1 MWNCK
6 GVQRMA
12 KNKKEAREPFKL
24 KKELPLLP
32 GYILCVAWVIFTVM
46 LVGWVVLA
54 SLSTSREIM
63 GGELFKFATG
73 FHWENYY
80 NAWKSQKVS
89 VFFMNSLLYTAISC
103 SIIILV
109 AAPAAYA
116 LSRFKFKG
124 NMFLQNMFA
133 TALGIPV
140 IMIVMPL
147 FSVITRLDLANTR
160 GLIIFRYIAMNVPF
174 TIFFMLSFF
183 QNLSFTFEEAAAID
197 GCSPTKTFWKIMF
210 PLAQPGIITV
220 TIFNFI
226 TIWNEFFMSML
237 FAGKTKIRPIAVGLY
252 NMVKGMQYTN
262 DYGGMFAAVV
272 IVFMPTLILYIFLS
286 DKIIAGVTGG
296 AIKG

>member
-1 MWNCK
+1 M
-6 GVQRMA
+6 
-12 KNKKEAREPFKL
+12 KNTNEYHKPSLIRREGKF
-24 KKELPLLP
+24 LP
-32 GYILCVAWVIFTVM
+32 GYILCGIWVAFTVL
-46 LVGWVVLA
+46 LVGWVMLA
-54 SLSTSREIM
+54 SLSTTKEIL
-63 GGELFKFATG
+63 GGKLFAFESG
-73 FHWENYY
+73 FHWENYV

-103 SIIILV
+103 TLIVLI

-116 LSRFKFKG
+116 LSRFKFRI
-124 NMFLQNMFA
+124 NMLLQNMFA

-140 IMIVMPL
+140 ILIVMPL
-147 FSVITRLDLANTR
+147 FSVIMHLELANSR
-160 GLIIFRYIAMNVPF
+160 ALIIFLYVAMNVPF

-183 QNLSFTFEEAAAID
+183 QNLSVTFEEAAAID
-197 GCSPTKTFWKIMF
+197 GCTPIQTFWKIMF
-210 PLAQPGIITV
+210 PLAQPGLITV

-226 TIWNEFFMSML
+226 TVWNEFFMSML
-237 FAGKTKIRPIAVGLY
+237 FANKSTVRPIAVGLY

-272 IVFMPTLILYIFLS
+272 IVFAPTFLLYLFLS

>member
-1 MWNCK
+1 
-6 GVQRMA
+6 MA
-12 KNKKEAREPFKL
+12 NEKKAPRLNWKREAAN
-24 KKELPLLP
+24 LP
-32 GYILCVAWVIFTVM
+32 GYILCVAWLLFTVM

-54 SLSTSREIM
+54 SFSTSKEIL
-63 GGELFKFATG
+63 GGQLFKFETG
-73 FHWENYY
+73 LHFENYV

-89 VFFMNSLLYTAISC
+89 VFFLNSLLYTAISC
-103 SIIILV
+103 TLIVVV

-116 LSRFKFKG
+116 LARFKFRG

-147 FSVITRLDLANTR
+147 FSIITKLELANTR
-160 GLIIFRYIAMNVPF
+160 GLIIFLYIAMNVPF

-197 GCSPTKTFWKIMF
+197 GCSPIKTFWKIML
-210 PLAQPGIITV
+210 PLAQPGIVTV

-237 FAGKTKIRPIAVGLY
+237 FASKQAIRPIAVGLY

-272 IVFMPTLILYIFLS
+272 IVFAPTFLLYVFLS
-286 DKIIAGVTGG
+286 DKIIVGVTGG

>member
-1 MWNCK
+1 
-6 GVQRMA
+6 MA
-12 KNKKEAREPFKL
+12 KTKQPAEKFNL
-24 KKELPLLP
+24 KKESANLP
-32 GYILCVAWVIFTVM
+32 GYLICTAWVIFTV
-46 LVGWVVLA
+46 LLIGWVMLA
-54 SLSTSREIM
+54 SLSTSREIL
-63 GGELFKFATG
+63 GGELFKFASG
-73 FHWENYY
+73 FHWENYV
-80 NAWKSQKVS
+80 NAWKSQKIS
-89 VFFMNSLLYTAISC
+89 LFFMNSLMYTAISC
-103 SIIILV
+103 TLIICV

-116 LSRFKFKG
+116 LSRFKFRS

-147 FSVITRLDLANTR
+147 FSIVTSLDLANTR
-160 GLIIFRYIAMNVPF
+160 SLIIFLYIAMNVPF
-174 TIFFMLSFF
+174 TIFFLLSFF
-183 QNLSFTFEEAAAID
+183 SNLSFTFEEAAAID
-197 GCSPTKTFWKIMF
+197 GCTPIQTFWKIMF

-226 TIWNEFFMSML
+226 AIWNEFFMSML
-237 FAGKTKIRPIAVGLY
+237 FASKQSVRPIAVGLY

-272 IVFMPTLILYIFLS
+272 IVFAPTFLLYLFLS

>member
-1 MWNCK
+1 
-6 GVQRMA
+6 MA
-12 KNKKEAREPFKL
+12 KKQKEMREPFNL

-32 GYILCVAWVIFTVM
+32 GYLLCTLWVVFTVM
-46 LVGWVVLA
+46 LVGWVMLA
-54 SLSTSREIM
+54 SLSTSKEIL
-63 GGELFKFATG
+63 GGELFKFASG

-80 NAWKSQKVS
+80 TAWKSQKVS
-89 VFFMNSLLYTAISC
+89 VFFLNSLIYTAISC
-103 SIIILV
+103 TIIILV
-109 AAPAAYA
+109 AAPAAYV
-116 LSRFKFKG
+116 LSRFKFRG
-124 NMFLQNMFA
+124 NMFMQNMFA

-140 IMIVMPL
+140 IMIIMPL
-147 FSVITRLDLANTR
+147 FSVISRMGLTNTR
-160 GLIIFRYIAMNVPF
+160 GLIIFLYIAMNVPF

-197 GCSPTKTFWKIMF
+197 GCTPMQTFWKIMF

-237 FAGKTKIRPIAVGLY
+237 FASKSKVRPIAVGLY

-272 IVFMPTLILYIFLS
+272 IVFAPTFLLYIFLS

>member
-1 MWNCK
+1 
-6 GVQRMA
+6 MA
-12 KNKKEAREPFKL
+12 KRKETKIREPFKI

-32 GYILCVAWVIFTVM
+32 GYLMCIIWLAFTIM
-46 LVGWVVLA
+46 LVGWVMLA
-54 SLSTSREIM
+54 SLSTSKEIL
-63 GGELFKFATG
+63 GGELFKFASG
-73 FHWENYY
+73 FHFENYV
-80 NAWKSQKVS
+80 NAWNSQKVS
-89 VFFMNSLLYTAISC
+89 VFFLNSLIYTAISC
-103 SIIILV
+103 TVIVLV
-109 AAPAAYA
+109 SAPAAYA
-116 LSRFKFKG
+116 LSRFRFKG

-133 TALGIPV
+133 AALGIPV

-147 FSVITRLDLANTR
+147 FSVVTSLNLTNTR
-160 GLIIFRYIAMNVPF
+160 GLIIFLYIAMNVPF
-174 TIFFMLSFF
+174 TIFFLLSFF
-183 QNLSFTFEEAAAID
+183 SNLSFTFEEAAAID
-197 GCSPTKTFWKIMF
+197 GCTPINTFWKIMF

-237 FAGKTKIRPIAVGLY
+237 FASKQRVRPIAVGLY

-272 IVFMPTLILYIFLS
+272 IVFAPTFLLYIFLS